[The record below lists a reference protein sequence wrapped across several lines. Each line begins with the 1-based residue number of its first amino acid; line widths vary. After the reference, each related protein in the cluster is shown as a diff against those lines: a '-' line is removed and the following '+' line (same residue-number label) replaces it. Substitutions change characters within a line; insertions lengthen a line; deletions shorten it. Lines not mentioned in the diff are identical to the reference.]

1 MGDEFISRLWI
12 LFLLALIIHVSF
24 LSSLVSCRRALKT
37 WFRGQRRKEQK
48 RGRGAS
54 IHRFAPLSEGSG
66 GGGEKE
72 EKENSE
78 GGKIAQKE
86 AQGEIQGGPRDRYG
100 KGFDKRDKYR

>member
-1 MGDEFISRLWI
+1 MVSRTAAKRNKREEGGLHPP
-12 LFLLALIIHVSF
+12 FCTAF
-24 LSSLVSCRRALKT
+24 RRI
-37 WFRGQRRKEQK
+37 R
-48 RGRGAS
+48 
-54 IHRFAPLSEGSG
+54 

-72 EKENSE
+72 EKQNSE